1 MSLNINANI
10 DGLKEFEKYI
20 EFVEKISFL
29 QTDKKFQKY
38 IQDKFLE
45 TVNRISIERLP
56 EGNLKQEYIQHNQIR
71 ETDSGFVLYNDTTVS
86 TENENYDGEFSIA
99 LAFEYGTG
107 IVGQENPKLGAW
119 DYNIN
124 NHEKGWI
131 YFKDGSFHFTR
142 GMEGQEIYRYTLEEI
157 KRELPNWIRDY

>member
-1 MSLNINANI
+1 MSLNIRTNI

-29 QTDKKFQKY
+29 QTDKKFQRY

-71 ETDSGFVLYNDTTVS
+71 ETDTGFILYNDTTVS

-157 KRELPNWIRDY
+157 KRELPNWIRNY